1 MFIPYCFTCTFYS
14 RTKLP
19 DTGQLICEVY
29 LTDTYCILSRQS
41 IIPYVHYIFK
51 NLSFM
56 LKTVYLVQYL
66 CVFVQ

>member
-19 DTGQLICEVY
+19 DTGQ